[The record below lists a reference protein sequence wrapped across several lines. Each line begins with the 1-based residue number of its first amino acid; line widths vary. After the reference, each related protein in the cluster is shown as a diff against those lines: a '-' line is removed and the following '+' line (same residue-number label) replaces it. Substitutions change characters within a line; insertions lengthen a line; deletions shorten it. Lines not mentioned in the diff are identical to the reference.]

1 MIRSKAN
8 RNHFNFTIED
18 IYLGTI
24 VYNKLK
30 LKISSMYFSIEDSQI
45 QVQVLE
51 EPDIRMK

>member
-8 RNHFNFTIED
+8 RNPFNFTIED

-30 LKISSMYFSIEDSQI
+30 LKISSMYFSIEDNQI

>member
-8 RNHFNFTIED
+8 RNPFNFTIED

-30 LKISSMYFSIEDSQI
+30 LKISSMYFSIEVSQI
-45 QVQVLE
+45 QVQVLD
-51 EPDIRMK
+51 EPDIRM